1 MAPTALLAT
10 LTACLMIMF
19 RESIDVKDDGS
30 CYFNNTG
37 TGDFDPEFPSVDFV
51 GFGEGN
57 YFKGFHEYNL
67 TVQHSP

>member
-1 MAPTALLAT
+1 MAPTALIAT
-10 LTACLMIMF
+10 VTACLMIMF

-57 YFKGFHEYNL
+57 
-67 TVQHSP
+67 